1 MPIIIFCRKSIWEYL
16 LFWYKKYIISSDK
29 LKLNSVVIDEN
40 CKIDAPEYR
49 LSDYKASEIENNII
63 ADLLD
68 TDSLK
73 YIDNFY
79 KKNYFKYM
87 IGERIL
93 YESQRI
99 LHSYSYIK
107 KIIKHYAIDENI
119 YIWPLDFDIKIF
131 NLIKKYNILPNNI
144 KLHPIARIYL
154 YMKHFIK
161 NIYFIIKTSFY
172 IEYKLIT
179 AKFSSK
185 KKMYKYCIQMDDGLL
200 GYDLTPDDLLID
212 GIKIKKEEVIFTGIG
227 MNNNSW
233 VNLFK
238 SKGLNVINI
247 HKKLTLLKDFKYI
260 ISFYK
265 KFFILKF
272 KTIKALIKNPSLSSN
287 LFNRYKNEIIWDGF
301 YNAYNIDKIISIMI
315 ADDITASVIHKKNN
329 VKSYFIFLS
338 STESI
343 LEGIK
348 KINYSEIHEYTH
360 IMYDVFIG
368 SNFAINYMKAFDSSI
383 GEYIEVDPIL
393 SDIVINKSN
402 QDSKVKFLK
411 NISYPTPNDEIKVIS
426 FLDTSHG
433 EKGVLN
439 YEAYGLFLS
448 SINKLSS
455 LYPEYLY
462 LLKTKKP
469 FSYLN
474 DQVYGRRI
482 TDFKDISNIEYANDL
497 GISSYEVMSLS
508 DIVISGP
515 ESSVLYEALYAGK
528 KTICY
533 DPQGRYKSF
542 KSLSHIIPKCT
553 AYNYDELLKIL
564 NYWLNISDLD
574 HQKYKEKY
582 VQKFFM
588 NKIGSGK
595 NINKLRTC
603 I

>member
-1 MPIIIFCRKSIWEYL
+1 
-16 LFWYKKYIISSDK
+16 
-29 LKLNSVVIDEN
+29 
-40 CKIDAPEYR
+40 
-49 LSDYKASEIENNII
+49 
-63 ADLLD
+63 
-68 TDSLK
+68 
-73 YIDNFY
+73 
-79 KKNYFKYM
+79 
-87 IGERIL
+87 
-93 YESQRI
+93 
-99 LHSYSYIK
+99 
-107 KIIKHYAIDENI
+107 
-119 YIWPLDFDIKIF
+119 
-131 NLIKKYNILPNNI
+131 
-144 KLHPIARIYL
+144 
-154 YMKHFIK
+154 
-161 NIYFIIKTSFY
+161 
-172 IEYKLIT
+172 
-179 AKFSSK
+179 
-185 KKMYKYCIQMDDGLL
+185 MDDGLL
-200 GYDLTPDDLLID
+200 GYDLTPDELIID
-212 GIKIKKEEVIFTGIG
+212 EIKIKKEEVIFTGIG

-238 SKGLNVINI
+238 LKGLNVINI
-247 HKKLTLLKDFKYI
+247 HKNLTLLKDFKYI

-272 KTIKALIKNPSLSSN
+272 KIIKSLIKNPSLSSS

-301 YNAYNIDKIISIMI
+301 YNAYDIDKIISIMI

-348 KINYSEIHEYTH
+348 KINFSEIHEYTH
-360 IMYDVFIG
+360 IMYDIFIG

-402 QDSKVKFLK
+402 QDFKVKFLK
-411 NISYPTPNDEIKVIS
+411 DISYPIANDEIKVIS

-497 GISSYEVMSLS
+497 GLSSYEVMSLS

-533 DPQGRYKSF
+533 DPQGRYKKF

-582 VQKFFM
+582 IQKFFM

-595 NINKLRTC
+595 NINKLRSC